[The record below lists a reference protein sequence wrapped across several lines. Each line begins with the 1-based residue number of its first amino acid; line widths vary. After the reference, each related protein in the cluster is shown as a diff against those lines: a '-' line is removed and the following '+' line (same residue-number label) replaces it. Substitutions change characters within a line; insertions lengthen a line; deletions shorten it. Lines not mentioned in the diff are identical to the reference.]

1 MGLIVKSLQV
11 GEKSRNKFKVHKG
24 YNVIRTNSSSLGVEV
39 YKAEYQ
45 TGSLLEWNTGSADP
59 TTTNGVYQNLVHHSI
74 NTMFYRNF
82 TNNPDET
89 LAVGGSL
96 PQNQKRILDR
106 KATVIS
112 IPQRRF
118 GEKVYEGS
126 FEIEGKD
133 TVRVKDDK
141 NGNLIDPDLS
151 VTDMIPSSSELIR
164 LSFNEAHEFVGEPQN
179 DDARYRPEY
188 QTRLSEKISPF
199 ANVDDGRRRV
209 IKKPFIS
216 NFQLDD
222 TSPKRQRIYAYNVN
236 FDERDGSYG
245 THVQFPGIGGY
256 QSQLNSVDIHSP
268 QRGGAG
274 GLIISERQDMQK
286 HFKFLNGEDFAV
298 AFWINIPPSQSVTQ
312 SFDGFEPTTL
322 TNNPNTQIP
331 ASTTF
336 EHDTNVIATRAGMT
350 KWRRSPFKIE
360 VFNQRKGDVDTS
372 QGGDVG
378 KLVIKRGQSYQ
389 CQHNSTPALTS
400 SAQLNDGEWHHI
412 VYQYQTGS
420 NEIWVDGIKQVS
432 ASDTAVGTTN
442 ANNPLCLG
450 GELRGYLTASATST
464 AAAPRIGANFE
475 HKWHWTKQ
483 GGFGNSSPKNIVRPF
498 SGSMDEFRIFNRALK
513 YREIRFLSESNN
525 TNQVGNIFYQH
536 GFGII
541 TSPNSKYRNVMDDLN
556 AEIKFNGCTQFTE
569 LEYVLNVKSHEFD
582 ASENITLRK
591 NEDPDEITM
600 KDFASASTFS
610 PYIST
615 IGLYNNQLDL
625 LAIAKLAQPMKKPR
639 DTDLTFIVRMDKL

>member
-1 MGLIVKSLQV
+1 MGLIVKSLQI

-24 YNVIRTNSSSLGVEV
+24 YNVIRTNSSSLGVET
-39 YKAEYQ
+39 YLAEYQ
-45 TGSLLEWNTGSADP
+45 TGSLLAWTTSSTDP
-59 TTTNGVYQNLVHHSI
+59 TTTGGVYQNLVHHSI

-118 GEKVYEGS
+118 GEKIYEGS
-126 FEIEGKD
+126 FQIIGKND
-133 TVRVKDDK
+133 VKIVDDK
-141 NGNLIDPDLS
+141 HGNLIDSDLS
-151 VTDMIPSSSELIR
+151 TTNQIPSSSELLR
-164 LSFNEAHEFVGEPQN
+164 LSFNEAHEFIGEPQN
-179 DDARYRPEY
+179 AEARYRLEY
-188 QTRLSEKISPF
+188 QTR
-199 ANVDDGRRRV
+199 ADGLKRQ
-209 IKKPFIS
+209 FIN

-256 QSQLNSVDIHSP
+256 QSTLNNVDVSP
-268 QRGGAG
+268 TNGRGGAG
-274 GLIISERQDMQK
+274 NIIISERQDMHK
-286 HFKFLNGEDFAV
+286 HFKFNSGDDFAI

-312 SFDGFEPTTL
+312 SYDGFEDTTL
-322 TNNPNTQIP
+322 TNNKDLEVY

-336 EHDTNVIATRAGMT
+336 EHDTNVIATRSGMT
-350 KWRRSPFKIE
+350 IHRRSPFKIE

-378 KLVIKRGQSYQ
+378 KLVIKRGQTFQ
-389 CQHNSTPALTS
+389 CRHNSTPALTS
-400 SAQLNDGEWHHI
+400 SAQLNDGQWHHI

-420 NEIWVDGIKQVS
+420 NEIWVDGEKQVS
-432 ASDTAVGTTN
+432 ASDTARGNTN
-442 ANNPLCLG
+442 ANNPICLG

-464 AAAPRIGANFE
+464 DDTPTINANFE
-475 HKWHWTKQ
+475 HKWHYSKQ

-498 SGSMDEFRIFNRALK
+498 SGSMDEFRIFDRALK

-525 TNQVGNIFYQH
+525 TNQVGNMFYQH

-541 TSPNSKYRNVMDDLN
+541 TSPNSKYREVMDDVD

-600 KDFASASTFS
+600 KDFATSSHFS
-610 PYIST
+610 PYVST
-615 IGLYNNQLDL
+615 IGLYNDQLDL
-625 LAIAKLAQPMKKPR
+625 LAIAKLGQPLKKPT